1 MINSLSGRLLIL
13 TTVFVMVAEVLI
25 FVPSIARFR
34 EDYLSNRLERAQI
47 ASLAL
52 LADDMIE
59 ADLEQELLENAGV
72 FNVVLRRDQMRQLIL
87 ASEIPQPIS
96 ATYDLRDGNAVVLIR
111 DALSRFFSPQ
121 NEVIRVI
128 GAPVRD
134 AGLLIE
140 ITMETDP
147 LRMAMI
153 DYGIRI
159 LVLSAVI
166 SIITAGLLFL
176 AMRALLLKPIKKVI
190 ADMQNY
196 AEAPEDARRIITPTA
211 SVTEL
216 REAEDALQSMETELT
231 QALRQKD
238 RLAQLG
244 SAVSKISHDLRNILT
259 SAQLFT
265 DRIEMSEDPTV
276 KRMAP
281 KLVSS
286 ITRAVHLC
294 ESTLAF
300 GKAEEPSPT
309 LTLLPLRGTVDEVIE
324 GELLAAGDDQ
334 LQIEC
339 DVPHQMMVRADPEQL
354 FRVIANLVRNAR
366 QALSSSGRAGE
377 ISVKASEDQNAWR
390 ISVSDN
396 GPGLPAKAQEFLF
409 TPFQGG
415 TRKGGSGL
423 GLAISAELIRGHGGH
438 LTLVETSAA
447 GTEFLVCLPKG
458 DGTVVAEGETARNV
472 AIG

>member
-13 TTVFVMVAEVLI
+13 TTIFVMLAEILI

-34 EDYLSNRLERAQI
+34 EDFLMDRLERAQI

-52 LADDMIE
+52 LADDMLDSALE
-59 ADLEQELLENAGV
+59 AELLENAGV
-72 FNVVLRRDQMRQLIL
+72 FNVVLRRDEARQLML
-87 ASEIPQPIS
+87 ASEIPQPVS
-96 ATYDLRDGNAVVLIR
+96 ETYDLRDASALTLIR
-111 DALSRFFSPQ
+111 DAMVRLARP
-121 NEVIRVI
+121 ETEIIRI
-128 GAPVRD
+128 LGAPVRD

-140 ITMETDP
+140 VTMETSL
-147 LRMAMI
+147 LRAAMI
-153 DYGIRI
+153 DYGLRI

-166 SIITAGLLFL
+166 SVFTALLLFL
-176 AMRALLLKPIKKVI
+176 AMRMFLLKPIKRVVGH
-190 ADMQNY
+190 MQNY
-196 AEAPEDARRIITPTA
+196 AAAPEDARRIINPSA
-211 SVTEL
+211 GVTEL
-216 REAEDALQSMETELT
+216 REAEEALKTLQTELT

-281 KLVSS
+281 KLVGS

-309 LTLLPLRGTVDEVIE
+309 LNIVPLASLVEDVIDSE
-324 GELLAAGDDQ
+324 RLAVGDYD
-334 LQIEC
+334 LSFAEDIP
-339 DVPHQMMVRADPEQL
+339 VGLMIRADPEQL
-354 FRVIANLVRNAR
+354 YRVLANLVRNAR
-366 QALSSSGRAGE
+366 QAIVASGDAGE
-377 ISVKASEDQNAWR
+377 ISVAAHEDEEAWWIF
-390 ISVSDN
+390 ISDT
-396 GPGLPAKAQEFLF
+396 GPGLPPKALEHLF

-415 TRKGGSGL
+415 ARKGGSGL
-423 GLAISAELIRGHGGH
+423 GLAISAELIRGHGGA
-438 LTLVETSAA
+438 LRLAA
-447 GTEFLVCLPKG
+447 SDANGTKFEIRLPKG
-458 DGTVVAEGETARNV
+458 DGTL
-472 AIG
+472 

>member
-1 MINSLSGRLLIL
+1 MFNSLSGRLLIL
-13 TTVFVMVAEVLI
+13 TTIFVMIAEVLI

-34 EDYLSNRLERAQI
+34 EDYLTNRLERAQI

-52 LADDMIE
+52 LADDMIDS
-59 ADLEQELLENAGV
+59 DLENELLENAGV
-72 FNVVLRRDQMRQLIL
+72 FNVVLRRDQVRQLML
-87 ASEIPQPIS
+87 SSEMPQPIA
-96 ATYDLRDGNAVVLIR
+96 ATYDMRENNAVVLIR
-111 DALSRFFSPQ
+111 DALSRLVSPQ
-121 NEVIRVI
+121 NEVIRVM

-140 ITMETDP
+140 ITMETAP

-159 LVLSAVI
+159 LILSAVI
-166 SIITAGLLFL
+166 SIITAVLLFI
-176 AMRALLLKPIKKVI
+176 AIRALLLKPIKRVVGH
-190 ADMQNY
+190 MQNY
-196 AEAPEDARRIITPTA
+196 AAAPEDARRIITPTA

-216 REAEDALQSMETELT
+216 REAEDALQKLETDLT

-281 KLVSS
+281 KLVGS

-309 LTLLPLRGTVDEVIE
+309 LTMVQLRDLADEVIE
-324 GELLAAGDDQ
+324 GEILAIGDFELD
-334 LQIEC
+334 ISC
-339 DVPHQMMVRADPEQL
+339 DVPLMMAVRADPEQL
-354 FRVIANLVRNAR
+354 YRVIANLVRNAR
-366 QALSSSGRAGE
+366 QAIVATGQPGE
-377 ISVKASEDQNAWR
+377 ICLAAFEDEDAWW
-390 ISVSDN
+390 ISISDT
-396 GPGLPAKAQEFLF
+396 GPGLPLKAREFLF

-415 TRKGGSGL
+415 ARKGGSGL
-423 GLAISAELIRGHGGH
+423 GLAISAELIRGHGGTLE
-438 LTLVETSAA
+438 LTETGDN
-447 GTEFLVCLPKG
+447 GTRFTICLPKG
-458 DGTVVAEGETARNV
+458 DGTMPARTGAAVA
-472 AIG
+472 

>member
-1 MINSLSGRLLIL
+1 MFNSLSGRLLIL
-13 TTVFVMVAEVLI
+13 TTVFVMIAEILI

-34 EDYLSNRLERAQI
+34 EDYLNNRLERAQI

-52 LADDMIE
+52 LADDMIDSE
-59 ADLEQELLENAGV
+59 LEQELLENAGV
-72 FNVVLRRDQMRQLIL
+72 FNVVLRRDQSRQLVL
-87 ASEIPQPIS
+87 SSDMPQTVTS
-96 ATYDLRDGNAVVLIR
+96 TYDMRDENALVLIR
-111 DALSRFFSPQ
+111 DAISRYVSPQ

-140 ITMETDP
+140 ITMETQP

-153 DYGIRI
+153 DYGFRI
-159 LVLSAVI
+159 LLLSAVI
-166 SIITAGLLFL
+166 SIITASLLFV
-176 AMRALLLKPIKKVI
+176 AMRALLLKPIKRVVM
-190 ADMQNY
+190 DMQNY
-196 AEAPEDARRIITPTA
+196 AAAPEDARRIIVPSA

-216 REAEDALQSMETELT
+216 REAEEALQKLETDLT
-231 QALRQKD
+231 QSLRQKD

-281 KLVSS
+281 KLVGS

-309 LTLLPLRGTVDEVIE
+309 LTMVHLHDLVREVIE
-324 GELLAAGDDQ
+324 SEVLAIGDYDIS
-334 LQIEC
+334 LTC
-339 DVPHQMMVRADPEQL
+339 DVPLMMVRADPEQL
-354 FRVIANLVRNAR
+354 YRVFANLTRNAR
-366 QALSSSGRAGE
+366 QAIVAAGKPGS
-377 ISVKASEDQNAWR
+377 ITVAAREDENAWWIEIR
-390 ISVSDN
+390 DD
-396 GPGLPAKAQEFLF
+396 GPGLPPKAREFLF

-415 TRKGGSGL
+415 ARKGGSGL
-423 GLAISAELIRGHGGH
+423 GLAISAELIRGHGGRLE
-438 LTLVETSAA
+438 LTSTGDE
-447 GTEFLVCLPKG
+447 GTCFTICLPKG
-458 DGTVVAEGETARNV
+458 DSTLAPKA
-472 AIG
+472 